1 MSLTSKEME
10 VLSWIK
16 KGKPSSQIS
25 SIMEISNNTVNFH
38 IKNIFNKLGVDNR
51 AQAVALAYEKELKKM
66 ELAIREIHHRV
77 MNNFLILSSLM
88 NLKSRNIR
96 DEEAAGILREI
107 SLQIKGFASFHSA
120 MIPAGSRSR
129 VSARLFIGKALED
142 FSRTIGL
149 GSGHIAIEH
158 EIDDMQINT
167 DIAITCMQIISE
179 IVSNSIKHAFRK
191 GDTGRI
197 NVRLVRVKG
206 KAGDKGRRISVEVED
221 NGRGLPESFDIVSDK
236 SCGMGIVSALAS
248 QIGGKI
254 KTCPS
259 RNSCLS
265 VSFMDKD
272 QC

>member
-25 SIMEISNNTVNFH
+25 TIMEISNNTVNFH

-77 MNNFLILSSLM
+77 MNNFLMLSSLM

-120 MIPAGSRSR
+120 MIPAGNRSR

-158 EIDDMQINT
+158 EIDDLYFKIKKKILLS
-167 DIAITCMQIISE
+167 DIDPRVIFILRDIVHALENAADSCKAAADLMQIIM
-179 IVSNSIKHAFRK
+179 VAHK
-191 GDTGRI
+191 
-197 NVRLVRVKG
+197 
-206 KAGDKGRRISVEVED
+206 
-221 NGRGLPESFDIVSDK
+221 
-236 SCGMGIVSALAS
+236 
-248 QIGGKI
+248 
-254 KTCPS
+254 
-259 RNSCLS
+259 
-265 VSFMDKD
+265 
-272 QC
+272 